1 MYFCSTPKYINVEA
15 KAIENVGSWG
25 EETARKFLESKG
37 YTILEQNWRCLHKEV
52 DIIAKLQNT
61 IVFAEVKTRTSK
73 FRSPIDAVDR
83 QKQKL
88 LISAANYYVRQKNL
102 DCDIRFDIIS
112 IVVSN
117 GSVDLEHIENAF
129 YPRVR

>member
-1 MYFCSTPKYINVEA
+1 MRHTNNCNAMEIKT
-15 KAIENVGSWG
+15 IENVGSWG
-25 EETARKFLESKG
+25 EETARKHLESKG
-37 YTILEQNWRCLHKEV
+37 YVILEQNWRCSHREV
-52 DIIAKLQNT
+52 DIIAKQNN
-61 IVFAEVKTRTSK
+61 IVIFVEVKTRTSS

>member
-1 MYFCSTPKYINVEA
+1 MET
-15 KAIENVGSWG
+15 KAIKNVGSWG
-25 EETARKFLESKG
+25 EETAKKHLESKG
-37 YTILEQNWRCLHKEV
+37 YTILEQNWRCSHKEV
-52 DIIAKLQNT
+52 DIIAKQHNT
-61 IVFAEVKTRTSK
+61 IVFVEVKTRTTT
-73 FRSPIDAVDR
+73 FLNPVIAVDK

-102 DCDIRFDIIS
+102 DSDIRFDIIS

-117 GSVDLEHIENAF
+117 GSVNLEHIENAF